1 MEIMT
6 ASGAAHV
13 NKRSPYGKWLQGWI
27 SAGGW
32 SGWFTL
38 QQAWKHAQEI
48 KLNGVSWY
56 ALGRL
61 MVIEQGFGA
70 ALQHKRDE

>member
-27 SAGGW
+27 SAGG
-32 SGWFTL
+32 
-38 QQAWKHAQEI
+38 
-48 KLNGVSWY
+48 
-56 ALGRL
+56 RL